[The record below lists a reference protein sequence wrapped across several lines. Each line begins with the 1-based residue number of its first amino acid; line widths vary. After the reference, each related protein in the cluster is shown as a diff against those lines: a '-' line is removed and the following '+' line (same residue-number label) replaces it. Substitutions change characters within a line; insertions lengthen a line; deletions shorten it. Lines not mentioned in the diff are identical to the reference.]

1 MRVNTERFVE
11 EFDHTVAIEVAMNSG
26 AVYYIRDTR
35 AIEYM
40 HTRRIIG
47 HERHKGW
54 VEHSDR
60 RRPNYDCDNMS
71 VRHRRGNS

>member
-26 AVYYIRDTR
+26 AFHYIRDTR
-35 AIEYM
+35 AIKYM

-47 HERHKGW
+47 HERHK
-54 VEHSDR
+54 R
-60 RRPNYDCDNMS
+60 
-71 VRHRRGNS
+71 